1 MTGDDTPRERLARVE
16 NEVSHIK
23 ENLEAANKKLDTLHD
38 LMMQAQGGAKMLNLM
53 RYTVAGIAG
62 AAATYLPHI
71 SKFMSGLPK

>member
-16 NEVSHIK
+16 TEIK
-23 ENLEAANKKLDTLHD
+23 YVKDDLVAANKKLDALHD
-38 LMMQAQGGAKMLNLM
+38 LMMQAQGGARVLNLL